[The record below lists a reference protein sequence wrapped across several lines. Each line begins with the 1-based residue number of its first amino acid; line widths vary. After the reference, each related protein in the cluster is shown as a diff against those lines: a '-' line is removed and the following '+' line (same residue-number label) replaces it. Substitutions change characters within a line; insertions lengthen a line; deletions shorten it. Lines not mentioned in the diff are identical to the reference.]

1 MRRSLFF
8 RAGGIV
14 ALLGLMF
21 ATSACAPDAS
31 GPADPN
37 SGGGAAPTEIVEVV
51 ENDGESGDGGA
62 ADNNGRAFGAT
73 DDMVITAVELTLSS
87 KNAKAEWAGKTLRVT
102 MDGSA
107 AAPTASIPCLGVEA
121 LLEDG
126 EDVTLVF
133 SDGELICADR
143 PTAG

>member
-1 MRRSLFF
+1 MRRSLFC
-8 RAGGIV
+8 RAGGIA

-21 ATSACAPDAS
+21 ATSACATDAA

-37 SGGGAAPTEIVEVV
+37 SGGGAAPTEIVEVI
-51 ENDGESGDGGA
+51 ENDNGADG
-62 ADNNGRAFGAT
+62 NGRAFGAS
-73 DDMVITAVELTLSS
+73 DDIVVTAVELTLSS
-87 KNAKAEWAGKTLRVT
+87 KNAKAEWAGSTLRVT

-107 AAPTASIPCLGVEA
+107 AAPTASIPCLGIEA

-143 PTAG
+143 PTAR